1 MRKME
6 KESHELGSRSES
18 RSDDL
23 LRDGDADRGDSIG
36 VLQERSKLGKDPSSD
51 VAGNLWSRG

>member
-1 MRKME
+1 ME

-36 VLQERSKLGKDPSSD
+36 ILQERSKLGKDPSSD